1 MTNDQRPTT
10 RLALTF
16 VGCGD
21 AFGSGGRDHTCLH
34 LTDGAKQVLVDCGAS
49 ALPALKRN
57 GIDSAAIDLV
67 VVSHLHGDHFGGV
80 PFLLLDGLY
89 ATRRTRPLTVV
100 GPPGV
105 EARVLGT
112 LELLFPGAVQRLA
125 GDPWCRFVEYIV
137 DGETVVDHI
146 GIVTRAVVHPSG
158 APSCALRIHWRGRI
172 VAYSGDT
179 EWTDALLAIAEGAD
193 LFICECY
200 TFDKVVPYHL
210 SYRTL
215 LEKTSA
221 LRAHRQILTH
231 LGPQM
236 LAHVAEC
243 EMELAEPGMTVV
255 L

>member
-1 MTNDQRPTT
+1 MTS
-10 RLALTF
+10 LTF
-16 VGCGD
+16 IGCGD
-21 AFGSGGRDHTCLH
+21 AFGSGGRDHTCFH
-34 LTDGAKQVLVDCGAS
+34 LTDGRRQMLVDCGAS

-57 GIDSAAIDLV
+57 RVDCAALDMV
-67 VVSHLHGDHFGGV
+67 VLSHLHGDHFGGV

-89 ATRRTRPLTVV
+89 ATRRTRPLTIV

-112 LELLFPGAVQRLA
+112 FELLFPGAVERLA
-125 GDPWCRFVEYIV
+125 RASSCRFVEYTV
-137 DGETVVDHI
+137 DGEMVVDDI
-146 GIVTRAVVHPSG
+146 RIATRAVVHPSG
-158 APSCALRIHWRGRI
+158 APSCALRISWGGRV

-179 EWTDALLAIAEGAD
+179 EWTDALVDIAAGAD
-193 LFICECY
+193 LFVCECY
-200 TFDKVVPYHL
+200 TYDKAVPYHL

-215 LEKTSA
+215 LEKRPV

-236 LAHVAEC
+236 LAHVDAC
-243 EMELAEPGMTVV
+243 EMEIAAPGLTVA